1 MTHKEARD
9 IFKHIRD
16 EYEGLEYPKYRH
28 AHIPDLQ
35 EKLKLLQG
43 LKNHLRDDLSY
54 INLMNSMAQA
64 LSRMAAKTKWVN
76 ASERGINKAI
86 PPLVKRK
93 GQEIEFPFRWVE
105 EKHGRECF
113 INNGYWSAKNYMVM
127 DVVGYF
133 FLLSVGGD
141 ILPTKADPI
150 FKDLASIKKREMELN
165 SAALSPPNNT
175 QRGEMDNA
183 NILNSP
189 GKLSVSF
196 TDKEFRK
203 FVGQNLSSIEILQ
216 LLLDTS
222 RVEFKLVFPV
232 RLCVD
237 KKGTKED
244 FYIMHFFSHP
254 FEVGYAN
261 IDVRKDGVVRQRRYT
276 VLFNTI
282 LGELFAHNLLAR
294 NYDWVDNGFYKLPQS
309 AQVFYRR
316 FLLHNNYK
324 QVPINL
330 DTIAQKLN
338 YSDRNVTN
346 LTRTVEENVLKPLVD
361 FGLISSYEKES
372 GLGGTK
378 FIIKREK
385 QLPDEGSNESTTIE
399 SGVCKT

>member
-1 MTHKEARD
+1 MEAQN
-9 IFKHIRD
+9 ILKQIRD

-28 AHIPDLQ
+28 VQIPDLQ
-35 EKLKLLQG
+35 EKLKILQDLKYFLKDDPSYVNLL
-43 LKNHLRDDLSY
+43 
-54 INLMNSMAQA
+54 NSIAQTLYRIA
-64 LSRMAAKTKWVN
+64 TKTKWMN
-76 ASERGINKAI
+76 TSERSINKAI
-86 PPLVKRK
+86 PPLVRRK
-93 GQEIEFPFRWVE
+93 NREIEFPFRWVE
-105 EKHGRECF
+105 EKHGQECF

-165 SAALSPPNNT
+165 STALSLPPST
-175 QRGEMDNA
+175 QPGEVDKA
-183 NILNSP
+183 NILNAP

-203 FVGQNLSSIEILQ
+203 FVGQDLSSNEILQ

-232 RLCVD
+232 RLCLD

-261 IDVRKDGVVRQRRYT
+261 IDVREDGVVRQRRYT
-276 VLFNTI
+276 VVFNTI
-282 LGELFAHNLLAR
+282 LGELFVHNLLAK
-294 NYDWVDNGFYKLPQS
+294 NYDWVDSGFYKLPQS

-316 FLLHNNYK
+316 FLLHNNYAL
-324 QVPINL
+324 VPINL
-330 DTIAQKLN
+330 ETIAQKLN
-338 YSDRNVTN
+338 YSDRNITN
-346 LTRTVEENVLKPLVD
+346 LPRTVEENVLKPLID
-361 FGLISSYEKES
+361 FGLLSSYEKES
-372 GLGGTK
+372 GLGGIK

-385 QLPDEGSNESTTIE
+385 QIEQEGSNEFTTIE